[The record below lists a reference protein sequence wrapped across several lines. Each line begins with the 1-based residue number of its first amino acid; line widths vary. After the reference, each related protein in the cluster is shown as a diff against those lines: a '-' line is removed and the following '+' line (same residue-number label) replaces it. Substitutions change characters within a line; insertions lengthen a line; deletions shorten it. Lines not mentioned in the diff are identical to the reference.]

1 MKLIKT
7 NLAYLISRVF
17 VCSFR
22 TILDWDELTEDIAN
36 IPDLE
41 GRTPIVYCLTIGNPY
56 IARDILIHP
65 TAKKKFRLD
74 VGKSAD
80 RKSALHLVAQQGKT
94 HLIGFKSKYSY
105 YCLIVLL

>member
-1 MKLIKT
+1 MKSIYPLSIWFHEFLYAK
-7 NLAYLISRVF
+7 I
-17 VCSFR
+17 FR

-94 HLIGFKSKYSY
+94 HLIRFKSKYS
-105 YCLIVLL
+105 